1 MSIDCRPRWGFA
13 RRGRRL
19 FLLTL
24 SAAAVTAGV
33 AAAESAAGTRDP
45 ALPVAQ
51 PGDTFSH
58 ARHKSLHC
66 LTCHLSR
73 TGAML
78 TFEPPRG
85 CQICHHQAPARSD
98 CIHCHEAGSV
108 PPAVEVHVVIVPA
121 GKPARDRPVAFQ
133 HERHAELRCTECH
146 GQPVTLAPVDS
157 AGSCRGCHDRHHR
170 AGRNCATCHRTEA
183 ITRPHA
189 RPVRAHVACNSCH
202 PTAAISPLSPTRS
215 FCLACHPPDV
225 DHHPER
231 ECADCHF
238 QAGQDDYRTRLL
250 RREGPG

>member
-1 MSIDCRPRWGFA
+1 VSIDRRPRWGFA

-24 SAAAVTAGV
+24 SVAAVTAGTV
-33 AAAESAAGTRDP
+33 AAEPAAGPQEPD
-45 ALPVAQ
+45 LPVAQ

-58 ARHKSLHC
+58 ARHQSLHC

-98 CIHCHEAGSV
+98 CVKCHEPDGI
-108 PPAVEVHVVIVPA
+108 PGAVGVAVVIAPA
-121 GKPARDRPVAFQ
+121 DKPARERPVDFR
-133 HERHAELRCTECH
+133 HERHAELDCTACH
-146 GQPVTLAPVDS
+146 GVPVTLAPVDS
-157 AGSCRGCHDRHHR
+157 AGSCRGCHDRHHQ
-170 AGRNCATCHRTEA
+170 AGRDCAACHRTGA
-183 ITRPHA
+183 ITQAHA

-215 FCLACHPPDV
+215 FCLACHQPDV

-238 QAGQDDYRTRLL
+238 QAGQEDYRARLL

>member
-1 MSIDCRPRWGFA
+1 VSINRRPRWGFA

-24 SAAAVTAGV
+24 SAAAVTAGTE
-33 AAAESAAGTRDP
+33 AAEPVAGLRDP
-45 ALPVAQ
+45 ARPVAQ

-58 ARHKSLHC
+58 ARHKSLYC

-98 CIHCHEAGSV
+98 CIRCHEAGSL
-108 PPAVEVHVVIVPA
+108 PAVVEVHVAVAAA
-121 GKPARDRPVAFQ
+121 GEPARDRPVAFQ
-133 HERHAELRCTECH
+133 HERHAELRCIECH

-157 AGSCRGCHDRHHR
+157 AGACQGCHATHHE
-170 AGRNCATCHRTEA
+170 AGRACSVCHRTEA

-189 RPVRAHVACNSCH
+189 RPVRAHVACNACH

-215 FCLACHPPDV
+215 FCLACHLPDV

-238 QAGQDDYRTRLL
+238 QAGQEDYRARLL
-250 RREGPG
+250 RLEGPG